1 MLDSFWGHPKIL
13 ELVESLPFISYK
25 NIRNGLDLGLIYFI
39 LSFMKFDRNGW
50 YFSYLAEIPVRGSFY
65 EGLHFLEE
73 FRKKEVDQLI
83 WSSKWPGFSTRLA
96 LKLWVL

>member
-39 LSFMKFDRNGW
+39 LSFMKFDRNG
-50 YFSYLAEIPVRGSFY
+50 
-65 EGLHFLEE
+65 
-73 FRKKEVDQLI
+73 
-83 WSSKWPGFSTRLA
+83 
-96 LKLWVL
+96 